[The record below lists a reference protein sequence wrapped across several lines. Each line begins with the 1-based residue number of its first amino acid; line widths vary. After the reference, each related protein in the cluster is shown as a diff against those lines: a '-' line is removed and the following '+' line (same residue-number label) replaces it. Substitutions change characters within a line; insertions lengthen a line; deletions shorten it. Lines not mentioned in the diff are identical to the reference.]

1 MGYWKQREEFVMSS
15 ETYHLLTL
23 IGVIICIVLL
33 LVPFLARR
41 P

>member
-1 MGYWKQREEFVMSS
+1 MSG

-23 IGVIICIVLL
+23 IGVIVIIVLL
-33 LVPFLARR
+33 IVPLVRR

>member
-1 MGYWKQREEFVMSS
+1 MDP

-33 LVPFLARR
+33 AIIAFMPYRR
-41 P
+41 R

>member
-1 MGYWKQREEFVMSS
+1 MSD

-33 LVPFLARR
+33 IVPYTARR
-41 P
+41 R